1 MIDTFHFVLISII
14 RSTADI
20 VAQFI
25 VKNAYQRQLNPD
37 EAINLHEFVR
47 FATHS
52 WFAIQLHTFRMLRRN
67 HHIRFRIIFYF
78 N

>member
-1 MIDTFHFVLISII
+1 MIHTFHFLLISIT

-37 EAINLHEFVR
+37 EAIKVLGFVTCVTR
-47 FATHS
+47 F
-52 WFAIQLHTFRMLRRN
+52 
-67 HHIRFRIIFYF
+67 
-78 N
+78 